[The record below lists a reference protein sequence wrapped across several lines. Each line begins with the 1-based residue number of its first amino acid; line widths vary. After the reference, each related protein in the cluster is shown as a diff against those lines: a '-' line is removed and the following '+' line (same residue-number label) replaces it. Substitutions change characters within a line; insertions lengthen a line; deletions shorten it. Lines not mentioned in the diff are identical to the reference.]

1 MYIKENTYNLSEYM
15 TGECGIL
22 FTDETPKVVSEYFDN
37 YSNEDFA
44 RAGDI
49 APKTII
55 LKNGTDLFH

>member
-1 MYIKENTYNLSEYM
+1 MK
-15 TGECGIL
+15 GECGIL
-22 FTDETPKVVSEYFDN
+22 FTNQTHKEVSEYFDN

-49 APKTII
+49 ATKTII